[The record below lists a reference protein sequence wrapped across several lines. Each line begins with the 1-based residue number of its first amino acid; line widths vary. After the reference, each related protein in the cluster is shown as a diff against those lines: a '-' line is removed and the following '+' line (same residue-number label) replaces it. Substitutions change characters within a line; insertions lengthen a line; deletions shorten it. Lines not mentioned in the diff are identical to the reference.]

1 MSFQSPVTVEHVL
14 SEINT
19 GKYLLPAIQREF
31 VWDPNQILALVDS
44 LMRGYPIG
52 SFLLWEV
59 KPEST
64 KTFTFYNF
72 ITNFHEKD
80 APYATT
86 ATVPAGRGLTA
97 VLDGQQRLTSLNV
110 AFYGSHSQ
118 KKKGAWSTNLSAYP
132 KRRVYLNL
140 ADDVEREELGLRY
153 DLRFLTDQESA
164 RQDGEPDRWFLL
176 HDVFLLADSGPVI
189 MAELTKRGVDLNV
202 GFERLYRLY
211 DAVRVVKPINW
222 YLEQDQDSDKVLDI
236 FVRVNSG
243 GTTLSQS
250 DLLLSMATN
259 QWEHLDAREEV
270 RRVVQELN
278 DGGSREFR
286 FSKDVVLKS
295 ALMVAGVNL
304 QFRVSNFTRDNMAKV
319 EASWEQSKQSL
330 IAAATLL
337 GRFGYHARTLT
348 ADSVLL
354 PLTYFFSR
362 LEKPQAFLESTSF
375 VSERDELRAWVA
387 RSLLKPGIW
396 GSGLD
401 TLLARLRTAID
412 ENPGARFPVDAI
424 ERELTSLGKSLVFQ
438 DAELDDVLALR
449 YSGPRTFAALS
460 LLYPGLDFSQTFHED
475 HVFPR
480 SRFTRAKLAAA
491 GVDASHTER
500 YAEYVDQLPN
510 LQLLQDTANIEKQ
523 ATLPAEW
530 IERRYPEPEA
540 RAHYL
545 HSNDLADLDLDFGS
559 FIEVF
564 EARRNRMRAR
574 LATVLRT
581 ETNHRS
587 PAVE

>member
-14 SEINT
+14 AEINE

-31 VWDPNQILALVDS
+31 VWDTEQILALVDS

-64 KTFTFYNF
+64 ETFAFYNF
-72 ITNFHEKD
+72 ITHFHERD

-86 ATVPAGRGLTA
+86 ATVPNGRGLTA
-97 VLDGQQRLTSLNV
+97 VLDGQQRLTSLNI
-110 AFYGSHSQ
+110 AFYGSHAQ
-118 KKKGAWSTNLSAYP
+118 KRKGAWSTNLNAYP
-132 KRRVYLNL
+132 RRRVYLNL
-140 ADDVEREELGLRY
+140 SDDPEREELGLRY
-153 DLRFLTDQESA
+153 NLRFLTDQEAA
-164 RQDGEPDRWFLL
+164 RSEDEPDRWFLL
-176 HDVFLLADSGPVI
+176 HDVFSLADSGPAI
-189 MAELTKRGVDLNV
+189 MAELTKRGVDPTG

-211 DAVRVVKPINW
+211 NAVRVLKPINW

-259 QWEHLDAREEV
+259 QWDHLDAREEV
-270 RRVVQELN
+270 RRIVQELN
-278 DGGSREFR
+278 NGGSREFN
-286 FSKDVVLKS
+286 FSKDVVLKA

-319 EASWEQSKQSL
+319 EASWEPTKESL
-330 IAAATLL
+330 LAAATLL

-354 PLTYFFSR
+354 PLAYFFSR
-362 LEKPQAFLESTSF
+362 LDKLHPFLESTAF
-375 VSERDELRAWVA
+375 VSARDELRAWVA
-387 RSLLKPGIW
+387 RSLLKPGVW

-401 TLLARLRTAID
+401 TLLGRLRTAID
-412 ENPGARFPVDAI
+412 ENPGPRFPVEAV
-424 ERELTSLGKSLVFQ
+424 ERELASLGKSLIFQ
-438 DAELDDVLALR
+438 EAELDDVLSLR

-480 SRFTRAKLAAA
+480 SRFTRTKLAAA
-491 GVDASHTER
+491 GVESAIADR
-500 YAEYVDQLPN
+500 YAELVDQLPN

-523 ATLPAEW
+523 AALPGEW
-530 IERRYPEPEA
+530 IERRYPQADA

-545 HSNDLADLDLDFGS
+545 HSNDLAGLDLSFGS
-559 FIEVF
+559 FLDAF
-564 EARRNRMRAR
+564 DARRSRMRDR
-574 LATVLRT
+574 LARVLMV
-581 ETNHRS
+581 S
-587 PAVE
+587 AASSA